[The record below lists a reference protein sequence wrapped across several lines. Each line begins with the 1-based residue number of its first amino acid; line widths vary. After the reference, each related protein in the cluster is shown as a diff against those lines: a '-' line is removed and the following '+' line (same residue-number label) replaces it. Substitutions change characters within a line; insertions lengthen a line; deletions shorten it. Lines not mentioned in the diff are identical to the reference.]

1 MLIQHGGLQEVLRFM
16 RTEQCAKVCNKESL
30 KKKIADETRE
40 GGYDSD
46 ETRLQTLREKITFR
60 AVRDGGRGKIRG

>member
-1 MLIQHGGLQEVLRFM
+1 M
-16 RTEQCAKVCNKESL
+16 

-60 AVRDGGRGKIRG
+60 AVRDGGRGKIRGR

>member
-1 MLIQHGGLQEVLRFM
+1 M
-16 RTEQCAKVCNKESL
+16 

-40 GGYDSD
+40 GGYDS
-46 ETRLQTLREKITFR
+46 RLQTLREKITFR